1 VRFGRGDLHRA
12 TVDATAFSGEHIFV
26 RVNRADEAQRSGAR
40 GSHVCE
46 SDAMAMDRVRMGIV
60 GTGNIATLNV
70 PGYLEHEQCDVVA
83 VCDPRPEVLERRM
96 TEWGVERGYTELDQL
111 LADDDIDAV
120 EILSPTP
127 LHASTRSRHCG
138 RASTCRA
145 KSPSRTTWATHGG

>member
-1 VRFGRGDLHRA
+1 MRRPA
-12 TVDATAFSGEHIFV
+12 GEHIFV

-96 TEWGVERGYTELDQL
+96 VEWGVERGYTELDQL

-120 EILSPTP
+120 EILS
-127 LHASTRSRHCG
+127 
-138 RASTCRA
+138 
-145 KSPSRTTWATHGG
+145 